1 MTYNFE
7 NKTRRWKF
15 LNIYITFRRGG
26 QMILSR
32 GRGIWLLINMGY
44 LIIENI
50 IYGYQLLNIEKR
62 SSGSILSPLHTNL
75 TTTDHIRQYMS
86 TYLKCNS
93 C

>member
-44 LIIENI
+44 LIIKNI
-50 IYGYQLLNIEKR
+50 IYGY
-62 SSGSILSPLHTNL
+62 
-75 TTTDHIRQYMS
+75 
-86 TYLKCNS
+86 
-93 C
+93 